1 MKDTIHHLPLRR
13 ALLYAFLAGVWII
26 GSDWL
31 LAQLVGDVAQSHLL
45 QTVKGWFFIIV
56 TTIFLY
62 YVLHKDL
69 SKLQREIDTR
79 TATEEAL
86 RDSEARLIR
95 AQHVAKMGDFT
106 WDLETGQ
113 VSWSHGIY
121 DLLGYD
127 RSEVIDPDFVQD
139 HIHHPDDRDRVKKWL
154 TNTLQSDATT
164 LSANEYRVIRK
175 DGSIVHLRTQGV
187 LERRPGKKPR
197 LFATVVD
204 ITDHVKATQEREKLQ
219 QQVIQAQK
227 MESVGRLAGGIAH
240 DFNNILSVVMGYTE
254 LALAKVDKHAPVHD
268 YLSEVLNASRRSTD
282 ITRQLLAFAR
292 RQPIDPKLLDLNRSI
307 EGMLKMLRR
316 LIGEHIVL
324 TWKPGEDLGMIMID
338 PSQIDQLLANLCINA
353 RDAVDGGGTI
363 MIETGQV
370 FLDDAYCAAH
380 PTFTPGDYVSLTVS
394 DNGCGMDR
402 DTLKNLFEPFFTTK
416 AEGHGTGLGLA
427 TVFGI
432 VKQNNGFIDVYSE
445 PGHGATFKIYL
456 PRHEEAADLSEGNE
470 TQPVDVRG
478 TETVLVVEDAQAIL
492 KLTERM
498 LSQLGYRVLTALHP
512 HEAIALA
519 KHQQQDIHLLLTDV
533 IMPDMN
539 GPELASQV
547 QQDQPAMKILFMSG
561 YTASMLIDRG
571 LLKAEQQFIAKPFSK
586 QQLAERIRHT
596 LTAQSQGSRNLQ
608 AHD

>member
-1 MKDTIHHLPLRR
+1 MKDTAHHLPLRR
-13 ALLYAFLAGVWII
+13 ALLYACLAGVWIV

-31 LAQLVGDVAQSHLL
+31 LAQLAGDMAQSHLL
-45 QTVKGWFFIIV
+45 QTVKGWFFVIV

-69 SKLQREIDTR
+69 SKLQQEIDTR
-79 TATEEAL
+79 TTAEEAL

-95 AQHVAKMGDFT
+95 AQHVAKMGDFI

-113 VSWSHGIY
+113 ISWSHGIY

-127 RSEVIDPDFVQD
+127 RSEVIDLDFVQD
-139 HIHHPDDRDRVKKWL
+139 HVHHPDDRERVKQWL
-154 TNTLQSDATT
+154 TGTLQSDATT
-164 LSANEYRVIRK
+164 LPANEYRVIRK
-175 DGSIVHLRTQGV
+175 DGAIVHLRTQGV

-197 LFATVVD
+197 VFATVVD
-204 ITDHVKATQEREKLQ
+204 ITDHVNATQEREKLQ
-219 QQVIQAQK
+219 QQVTQAQK

-254 LALAKVDKHAPVHD
+254 LALAKVNKQDPVHD

-307 EGMLKMLRR
+307 EGMLKMLRQ

-363 MIETGQV
+363 IIETGQV
-370 FLDDAYCAAH
+370 LLDDAYCAAH

-416 AEGHGTGLGLA
+416 EEGHGTGLGLA

-445 PGHGATFKIYL
+445 PGQGATFKIYL
-456 PRHEEAADLSEGNE
+456 PRHEGAAGQREDSE
-470 TQPVDVRG
+470 TQPKDVRG

-498 LSQLGYRVLTALHP
+498 LSQLGYRVLTAAHP

-519 KHQQQDIHLLLTDV
+519 KHHEQDVHLLLTDV

-561 YTASMLIDRG
+561 YTASMLVDRG
-571 LLKAEQQFIAKPFSK
+571 LLEAEQHFIAKPFSK
-586 QQLAERIRHT
+586 QQLAEKIRHT
-596 LTAQSQGSRNLQ
+596 LTA
-608 AHD
+608 